1 MKNNYL
7 LVYDNYYLF
16 QEKLKDIISSTKFE
30 NASITNY
37 DLEEEEDLYNALLDL
52 DTYSFLTEQKVII
65 IKNINLLEDNQD
77 TKHLLKY
84 LDNPNNDNLLILTT
98 TKFNATKKINKEL
111 KKKTNYIKLETD
123 LNKEIKNILQ
133 GYEVEAGV
141 ITKLIE
147 YSNNNIDIIKS
158 ECDKLK
164 QYKFDTKKI
173 TKEDVETIVIKHIG
187 ESTQIVFDLI
197 KDIAIKDKKRAI
209 IKYEKLKKYNV
220 DDIALIGL
228 LESQLRLMIQI
239 IMFSEKNYSN
249 KDIAATLNIHPYR
262 IEKTKELLRY
272 SNKKDVC
279 NMIKNLSNIDYKI
292 KSGQIDNKDAI
303 FMYIINN

>member
-7 LVYDNYYLF
+7 LVHDNYYLF

-37 DLEEEEDLYNALLDL
+37 DLEEEDLYNALLDL

-249 KDIAATLNIHPYR
+249 KDIATTLNIHPYR

>member
-37 DLEEEEDLYNALLDL
+37 DLEEEDLYNALLDL

-228 LESQLRLMIQI
+228 LESQLRLMFQI

-249 KDIAATLNIHPYR
+249 KDIATTLNIHPYR

>member
-37 DLEEEEDLYNALLDL
+37 DLEEDLYNALLDL

-133 GYEVEAGV
+133 GYEVESGV

>member
-37 DLEEEEDLYNALLDL
+37 DLEEEDLYNALLDL
-52 DTYSFLTEQKVII
+52 DNYSFLTEQKVII

-111 KKKTNYIKLETD
+111 KKKNNYIKLETD
-123 LNKEIKNILQ
+123 LNKETKNILQ
-133 GYEVEAGV
+133 GYEVESGV
-141 ITKLIE
+141 ITKIIE

-239 IMFSEKNYSN
+239 IMFSEKNYTN

>member
-37 DLEEEEDLYNALLDL
+37 DLEEEDLYNALLDL

-98 TKFNATKKINKEL
+98 TKFNATKKINKDL

-133 GYEVEAGV
+133 GYEVESGV

-249 KDIAATLNIHPYR
+249 KDIATTLNIHPYR

>member
-16 QEKLKDIISSTKFE
+16 QEKLKDIIISTKFE

-37 DLEEEEDLYNALLDL
+37 DLEEEDLYNALLDL

-133 GYEVEAGV
+133 GYEVESGV

-239 IMFSEKNYSN
+239 IMFSEKNYTN

>member
-37 DLEEEEDLYNALLDL
+37 DLEEEDLYNALLDL

-111 KKKTNYIKLETD
+111 KKQTNYIKLETD
-123 LNKEIKNILQ
+123 LNKETKNILQ
-133 GYEVEAGV
+133 GYEVESGV
-141 ITKLIE
+141 ITKIIE

-239 IMFSEKNYSN
+239 IMFSEKNYTN

>member
-37 DLEEEEDLYNALLDL
+37 DLEEEDLYNSLLDL

-111 KKKTNYIKLETD
+111 KKKTNY
-123 LNKEIKNILQ
+123 KEIKNILQ

-249 KDIAATLNIHPYR
+249 KDIATTLNIHPYR

>member
-37 DLEEEEDLYNALLDL
+37 DLEEEDLYNALLDL

-133 GYEVEAGV
+133 GYEVESGV

-239 IMFSEKNYSN
+239 IMFSEKNYSK

>member
-37 DLEEEEDLYNALLDL
+37 DLEEDLYNALLDL

-249 KDIAATLNIHPYR
+249 KDIATTLNIHPYR

>member
-37 DLEEEEDLYNALLDL
+37 DLEEEDLYNALLDL

-98 TKFNATKKINKEL
+98 AKFNATKKINKEL

-133 GYEVEAGV
+133 GYEVESGV

>member
-37 DLEEEEDLYNALLDL
+37 DLEEENLYNALLDL

-249 KDIAATLNIHPYR
+249 KDIATTLNIHPYR

>member
-37 DLEEEEDLYNALLDL
+37 DLEEEDLYNALLDL
-52 DTYSFLTEQKVII
+52 DTYSFLTEQKIII

-123 LNKEIKNILQ
+123 LNKETKNILQ
-133 GYEVEAGV
+133 GYEVESGV
-141 ITKLIE
+141 ITKIIE

-239 IMFSEKNYSN
+239 IMFSEKNYTN

>member
-37 DLEEEEDLYNALLDL
+37 DLEEEDLYNALLDL

-292 KSGQIDNKDAI
+292 KSGKIDNKDAI

>member
-37 DLEEEEDLYNALLDL
+37 DLEEEDLYNALLDL

-239 IMFSEKNYSN
+239 IMFNEKKYSN
-249 KDIAATLNIHPYR
+249 KDIATTLNIHPYR

>member
-37 DLEEEEDLYNALLDL
+37 DLEEEDLYNALLDL

-133 GYEVEAGV
+133 GYEVESGV

-272 SNKKDVC
+272 SSKKDVC

>member
-37 DLEEEEDLYNALLDL
+37 DLEEEDLYNALLDL
-52 DTYSFLTEQKVII
+52 DNYSFLTEQKVII

-98 TKFNATKKINKEL
+98 TKFNATKKINKEI
-111 KKKTNYIKLETD
+111 KKKNNYIKLETD
-123 LNKEIKNILQ
+123 LNKETKNILQ
-133 GYEVEAGV
+133 GYEVESGV
-141 ITKLIE
+141 ITKIIE

-239 IMFSEKNYSN
+239 IMFSEKNYTN

>member
-37 DLEEEEDLYNALLDL
+37 DLEEEDLYNALLDL

-249 KDIAATLNIHPYR
+249 KDIATTLNIHPYR

-292 KSGQIDNKDAI
+292 KSGQIGRAHV
-303 FMYIINN
+303 

>member
-37 DLEEEEDLYNALLDL
+37 DLEEEDLYNALLDL

-111 KKKTNYIKLETD
+111 KKQTNYIKLETD

-133 GYEVEAGV
+133 GYEVESGV

-239 IMFSEKNYSN
+239 IMFSEKNYTN

>member
-37 DLEEEEDLYNALLDL
+37 DLEEEDLYNALLDL

-133 GYEVEAGV
+133 GYEAEAGV

-239 IMFSEKNYSN
+239 IMFSEKKYSN
-249 KDIAATLNIHPYR
+249 KDIATTLNIHPYR

>member
-37 DLEEEEDLYNALLDL
+37 DLEEEDLYNALLDL

-111 KKKTNYIKLETD
+111 KKKTNYIKVETD

-133 GYEVEAGV
+133 GYEVESGV

>member
-37 DLEEEEDLYNALLDL
+37 DLEEEDLYNALLDL

-133 GYEVEAGV
+133 GYEVESGV

-249 KDIAATLNIHPYR
+249 KDIAATLNIHP
-262 IEKTKELLRY
+262 
-272 SNKKDVC
+272 
-279 NMIKNLSNIDYKI
+279 
-292 KSGQIDNKDAI
+292 
-303 FMYIINN
+303 

>member
-37 DLEEEEDLYNALLDL
+37 DLEEEDLYNALLDL

-98 TKFNATKKINKEL
+98 TKFNATKKINKDL

-133 GYEVEAGV
+133 GYEVESGV

-173 TKEDVETIVIKHIG
+173 IKEDVETIVIKHIG

-239 IMFSEKNYSN
+239 IMFSEKNYTN

>member
-37 DLEEEEDLYNALLDL
+37 DLEEEDLYNALLDL

-133 GYEVEAGV
+133 GYEVESGV

-173 TKEDVETIVIKHIG
+173 IKEDVETIVIKHIG

>member
-37 DLEEEEDLYNALLDL
+37 DLEEEDLYNALLDL

-133 GYEVEAGV
+133 GYEVESGV

-239 IMFSEKNYSN
+239 IMFSEKNYTN

>member
-37 DLEEEEDLYNALLDL
+37 DLEEEDLYNALLDL

-239 IMFSEKNYSN
+239 IMFSEKNYTN
-249 KDIAATLNIHPYR
+249 KDIAATLNIHPYL

>member
-16 QEKLKDIISSTKFE
+16 QEKLKDIIISTKFE

-37 DLEEEEDLYNALLDL
+37 DLEEEDLYNALLDL

-239 IMFSEKNYSN
+239 IMFSEKNYTN

>member
-37 DLEEEEDLYNALLDL
+37 DLEEENLYNALLDL

-111 KKKTNYIKLETD
+111 KKQTNYIKLETD

-133 GYEVEAGV
+133 GYEVESGV

>member
-16 QEKLKDIISSTKFE
+16 QEKLKDIISSTEFE
-30 NASITNY
+30 NASIINY
-37 DLEEEEDLYNALLDL
+37 DLEEEDLYNALLDL

-77 TKHLLKY
+77 TKHLLRY

-239 IMFSEKNYSN
+239 IMFSEKNYTN

>member
-37 DLEEEEDLYNALLDL
+37 DLEEEDLYNALLDL

-133 GYEVEAGV
+133 GYEVEAGI

-220 DDIALIGL
+220 NDIALIGL

>member
-37 DLEEEEDLYNALLDL
+37 DLEEEDLYNALLDL

-111 KKKTNYIKLETD
+111 KKKNNYIKLETD
-123 LNKEIKNILQ
+123 LNKETKNILQ
-133 GYEVEAGV
+133 GYEVESGV
-141 ITKLIE
+141 ITKIIE

-164 QYKFDTKKI
+164 QYKFDTKKT

-239 IMFSEKNYSN
+239 IMFSEKNYTN

>member
-37 DLEEEEDLYNALLDL
+37 DLEEEDLYNALLDL

-77 TKHLLKY
+77 TKHLSKY

-111 KKKTNYIKLETD
+111 KKKNNYIKLETD
-123 LNKEIKNILQ
+123 LNKETKNILQ
-133 GYEVEAGV
+133 GYEVESGV
-141 ITKLIE
+141 ITKIIE

-239 IMFSEKNYSN
+239 IMFSEKNYTN

>member
-37 DLEEEEDLYNALLDL
+37 DLEEEDLYNALLDL

-158 ECDKLK
+158 ECAKLK

>member
-16 QEKLKDIISSTKFE
+16 QEKLQDIISSTKFE

-37 DLEEEEDLYNALLDL
+37 DLEEEDLYNALLDL

>member
-16 QEKLKDIISSTKFE
+16 QEKLRDIISSTKFE

-37 DLEEEEDLYNALLDL
+37 DLEEEDLYNALLDL

>member
-37 DLEEEEDLYNALLDL
+37 DLEEEDLYNALLDL

-98 TKFNATKKINKEL
+98 TKFNANKKINKEL

-239 IMFSEKNYSN
+239 IMFSEKNYTN

>member
-37 DLEEEEDLYNALLDL
+37 DLEEEDLYNALLDL

-133 GYEVEAGV
+133 GYEVESGV

-239 IMFSEKNYSN
+239 IMFSEKN
-249 KDIAATLNIHPYR
+249 
-262 IEKTKELLRY
+262 
-272 SNKKDVC
+272 
-279 NMIKNLSNIDYKI
+279 
-292 KSGQIDNKDAI
+292 
-303 FMYIINN
+303 

>member
-37 DLEEEEDLYNALLDL
+37 DLEEEDLYNALLDL

-84 LDNPNNDNLLILTT
+84 LDNNNNDNLLILNT

-111 KKKTNYIKLETD
+111 KKKNNYIKLETD
-123 LNKEIKNILQ
+123 LNKETKNILQ
-133 GYEVEAGV
+133 GYEVESGV
-141 ITKLIE
+141 ITKIIE

-239 IMFSEKNYSN
+239 IMFSEKNYTN

>member
-37 DLEEEEDLYNALLDL
+37 DLEEEDLYNSLLDL

>member
-16 QEKLKDIISSTKFE
+16 QEKLKDIIISTKFE

-37 DLEEEEDLYNALLDL
+37 DLEEEDLYNALLDL

-133 GYEVEAGV
+133 GYEVESGV